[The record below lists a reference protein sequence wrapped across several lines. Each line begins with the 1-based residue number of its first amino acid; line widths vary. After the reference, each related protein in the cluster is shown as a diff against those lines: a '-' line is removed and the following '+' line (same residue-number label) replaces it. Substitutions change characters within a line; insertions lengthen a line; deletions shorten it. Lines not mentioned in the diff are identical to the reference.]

1 MLVVMVTSDQVS
13 KGFDAKEI
21 IKTGSEIIG
30 GGGGGKPEMAQA
42 GGQHKEKLNDA
53 LKMMS
58 RMVTN

>member
-42 GGQHKEKLNDA
+42 GGQYEEKLNEA